1 MQGSNEMHYRA
12 WPVDLE
18 LREAEGDGLTVTGI
32 VVPYGVEAEIE
43 ELRPSGV
50 IRYREAFAPGAFA
63 RAMRAPNRV
72 SLTYNHDTAMGNR
85 MGFGRSFQESSEGLV
100 GTFRLD
106 ASSADKARDILESSH
121 AGFSVGFYSLV
132 PRAGSERPD
141 SLVTRRSAI
150 LDHVAAVVQGAY
162 KGAGVASIR
171 GADLDLGEP
180 TVADLEAEAQTRQD
194 ADLLAWIDDAA
205 AEQARWDALHS

>member
-1 MQGSNEMHYRA
+1 MHYRA
-12 WPVDLE
+12 WPVERE
-18 LREAEGDGLTVTGI
+18 LREAEGDGLTVTGV

-50 IRYREAFAPGAFA
+50 IRYREAFQRGAFA
-63 RAMRAPNRV
+63 RAVRAPSRV
-72 SLTYNHDTAMGNR
+72 ALTYNHDTAMGNR
-85 MGFGRSFQESSEGLV
+85 MGFGRAFQESSEGLI

-106 ASSADKARDILESSH
+106 ASTAEKARDILQSSH
-121 AGFSVGFYSLV
+121 AGFSVGFYSLA

-141 SLVTRRSAI
+141 TLVTRTSAL
-150 LDHVAAVVQGAY
+150 LDHVAAVVEGAY

-171 GADLDLGEP
+171 GAALDLGEP

-194 ADLLAWIDDAA
+194 ADLLAWIDEAA
-205 AEQARWDALHS
+205 QEQARWDALHQ